1 MKRDF
6 IYFDWNVVKDLKDNN
21 VDPIFF
27 KIIENLKNLYV
38 FPFSFAHLCDRQKK
52 MSVENIEF
60 IREDMIFFNNL
71 SDGYMLGRYGDE
83 YDIARKDIFQKFDE
97 VTIAKYTQYPNP
109 SIPQEVLKK
118 VKQVGF
124 SKFFEDKQNI
134 QLFPL
139 LVLSALNRFECDYEL
154 YKQFREAF
162 KLDPP
167 EEIRFFSDL
176 QKPDLTSEE
185 LKKITECFIK
195 DDQFGDNL
203 RLKVGMAYLL
213 LDFNPQYNETVNS
226 KSNFTNMYNDREHM
240 LNASFARYYITK
252 DKKTI
257 KKTKL
262 IYDTYGINTGIYNIE
277 EFINLYET

>member
-1 MKRDF
+1 M
-6 IYFDWNVVKDLKDNN
+6 
-21 VDPIFF
+21 DPIFF
-27 KIIENLKNLYV
+27 KIIENLKTLYV

-60 IREDMIFFNNL
+60 IKEDMIFFNNL
-71 SDGYMLGRYGDE
+71 SDGYMLGRYGDD

-97 VTIAKYTQYPNP
+97 VTMAKYTQYPNP

-139 LVLSALNRFECDYEL
+139 FVLSALNRFECDYEL
-154 YKQFREAF
+154 YKQFREVL
-162 KLDPP
+162 KLDPS

-176 QKPDLTSEE
+176 QKLDLTSEE

-195 DDQFGDNL
+195 DNQSGNNL
-203 RLKVGMAYLL
+203 LLKVGMAYLL
-213 LDFNPQYNETVNS
+213 LDFNPQYHETVNS
-226 KSNFTNMYNDREHM
+226 KSNFTNMYTDREHM

-277 EFINLYET
+277 EFVNLYET